1 MANSGGKAGDR
12 IVMIT
17 CGDAHDGKG
26 GIEAWKKKGKEPRA
40 NWPGGQFALLVSDL
54 FSRTL

>member
-26 GIEAWKKKGKEPRA
+26 GIEAWKKGKEPRA